1 MSVARQ
7 LRLLAELYP
16 DVTTALDWR
25 TPFELLVA
33 TVLAAQC
40 TDARVNLAT
49 PALFAR
55 WPDAPTMA
63 GASVADL
70 EQALASLPLFRSKA
84 RHLSGLAARLTEGY
98 GGDVPASLD
107 DLVTLPGVGRKTA
120 QVVLGY
126 AFGIPGVVFDT
137 HCGRLARRLG
147 WTTQTDPV
155 KVEHELRA
163 LLRKKDWVDVPQR
176 LVHHGRAV
184 CLSQRPRCG
193 ACALQPV
200 CPTGRA
206 TEKPAP
212 PPPPPPPPDGGR
224 SAW

>member
-1 MSVARQ
+1 MSVAKQ

-16 DVTTALDWR
+16 SVTTALDWT

-49 PALFAR
+49 PALFDR

-63 GASVADL
+63 TATVDEL
-70 EQALASLPLFRSKA
+70 ERALGSLPLFRSKA
-84 RHLSGLAARLTEGY
+84 RHLSGLSARLTDLY
-98 GGDVPASLD
+98 GGQVPPRLD

-120 QVVLGY
+120 QVVLAY
-126 AFGIPGVVFDT
+126 AFGVPGVVVDT

-155 KVEHELRA
+155 KVEHDLRA
-163 LLRKKDWVDVPQR
+163 LLRRKDWIDVPQR

-193 ACALQPV
+193 SCALQGV

-206 TEKPAP
+206 
-212 PPPPPPPPDGGR
+212 G
-224 SAW
+224 

>member
-1 MSVARQ
+1 VPKQ

-16 DVTTALDWR
+16 SVTTALDWR

-40 TDARVNLAT
+40 TDIRVNQVT
-49 PALFAR
+49 PALFSR
-55 WPDAPTMA
+55 WPDAPAMA
-63 GASVADL
+63 GASVPEL
-70 EQALASLPLFRSKA
+70 EAALASLPLFRSKA
-84 RHLSGLAARLTEGY
+84 RHLRGLAARLTDRY
-98 GGDVPASLD
+98 GGQVPSSLD

-126 AFGIPGVVFDT
+126 AFGVPGVVVDT

-147 WTTQTDPV
+147 WTTETDPV
-155 KVEHELRA
+155 KVEHDLRA

-193 ACALQPV
+193 SCPLQPV
-200 CPTGRA
+200 CP
-206 TEKPAP
+206 
-212 PPPPPPPPDGGR
+212 GG
-224 SAW
+224 AVTW

>member
-1 MSVARQ
+1 MSVGKQ

-16 DVTTALDWR
+16 EVTTALDWR
-25 TPFELLVA
+25 DPFELLVA

-55 WPDAPTMA
+55 WPDAPAMA
-63 GASVADL
+63 AASADEL
-70 EQALASLPLFRSKA
+70 ESALASLPLFRSKA
-84 RHLSGLAARLTEGY
+84 RHLSGLAARLSGAY
-98 GGDVPASLD
+98 GGQVPPRLD

-120 QVVLGY
+120 QVVLAY
-126 AFGIPGVVFDT
+126 AFGIPGVVVDT

-147 WTTQTDPV
+147 WTNETDPV
-155 KVEHELRA
+155 KVEHDLRA
-163 LLRKKDWVDVPQR
+163 LLKKRDWVDVPQR

-193 ACALQPV
+193 SCALHRV

-206 TEKPAP
+206 
-212 PPPPPPPPDGGR
+212 G
-224 SAW
+224 